1 MDVEVLSFAELSK
14 EQLYMIL
21 KNRFEVFFLEQ
32 DCICQ
37 DMDDEDQRAAHLLLT
52 EGGELLAY
60 ARLFLPGQVYEEASI
75 GRVLVPKVYRGKG
88 LGRDLT
94 CAAIEWL
101 ESKVP
106 NCKIKISAQHH
117 VEQFYQEFGFV
128 SQGGIYDECGIAHI
142 KMVRG

>member
-1 MDVEVLSFAELSK
+1 MDVQVLSFAELSK
-14 EQLYMIL
+14 EQLYTIL
-21 KNRFEVFFLEQ
+21 QSRFEVFFLEQ
-32 DCICQ
+32 DCACQ
-37 DMDDEDQRAAHLLLT
+37 DLDGEDQRASHLLLT
-52 EGGELLAY
+52 ENGELQAY

-75 GRVLVPKVYRGKG
+75 GRVLVPKAHRGKG

-94 CAAIEWL
+94 LAAIEWL
-101 ESKVP
+101 ESRSP

-117 VEQFYQEFGFV
+117 VEQFYKEFGFV